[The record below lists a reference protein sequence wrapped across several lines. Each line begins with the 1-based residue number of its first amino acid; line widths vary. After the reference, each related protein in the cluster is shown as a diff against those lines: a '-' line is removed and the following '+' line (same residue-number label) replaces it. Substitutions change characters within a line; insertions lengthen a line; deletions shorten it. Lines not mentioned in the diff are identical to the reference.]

1 MLGFR
6 TCIWTDSEKQAY
18 LQLLQQIQDQNIAIE
33 KIMLY
38 SIARQSF
45 QPEAAELVKITLEE
59 MQTFATDIKA
69 IGFDVSV
76 SD

>member
-1 MLGFR
+1 MLSFR
-6 TCIWTDSEKQAY
+6 KQLWTDGEKQAY
-18 LQLLQQIQDQNIAIE
+18 LQLLDQILKQDIVIE

-45 QPEAAELVKITLEE
+45 QPEAAELVKINLEE
-59 MQTFATDIKA
+59 MQAFAADIKA
-69 IGFDVSV
+69 IGFNVSV